1 MPLTE
6 NDLVR
11 IREVVQ
17 LAIQDEEKGVPPMIK
32 RFIAGHEEACPH
44 GKWLARAKWV
54 LIGVCVGAILVGGG
68 SGFAIARVLLR

>member
-17 LAIQDEEKGVPPMIK
+17 LAIQDEEKCVPPMIK

-44 GKWLARAKWV
+44 GRKIAKTKWV
-54 LIGVCVGAILVGGG
+54 LLGICIGAFLAGGG
-68 SGFAIARVLLR
+68 SAFAVARVLLR

>member
-17 LAIQDEEKGVPPMIK
+17 LAIQDEKHGVPPMMVKHEATCPHGQKIAK
-32 RFIAGHEEACPH
+32 TKWMLVGICIGAFIAG
-44 GKWLARAKWV
+44 
-54 LIGVCVGAILVGGG
+54 GG
-68 SGFAIARVLLR
+68 SAFAIARVLLM